1 MNMNILYQWYINI
14 KHSEA
19 SVKFIAQKHL
29 CLQNDCNIFGIVK
42 KGGTIGMHVSFS
54 QDKGMG

>member
-1 MNMNILYQWYINI
+1 LRYILVVN
-14 KHSEA
+14 
-19 SVKFIAQKHL
+19 
-29 CLQNDCNIFGIVK
+29 QNHFFYEMCKIFGIVK